1 MNAEAANKA
10 PDLTPP
16 SKGGPAKGGAAKST
30 EPKAP
35 RVSRFK
41 TLYPESAKIEL
52 LVKENPKRGKSKERF
67 EGYFKSKT
75 VGDAIKNGVTYAD
88 IAWDVGHGLIKVNA

>member
-1 MNAEAANKA
+1 MNEKTAAA

-16 SKGGPAKGGAAKST
+16 SKGAKPAKAEGEK
-30 EPKAP
+30 KAP

-52 LVKENPKRGKSKERF
+52 LVKENPKRGKSKDRF
-67 EGYFKSKT
+67 DGYFKSKT
-75 VGDAIKNGVTYAD
+75 VGEAIKNGVTYAD
-88 IAWDVGHGLIKVNA
+88 LAWDVGHGLIKVTV